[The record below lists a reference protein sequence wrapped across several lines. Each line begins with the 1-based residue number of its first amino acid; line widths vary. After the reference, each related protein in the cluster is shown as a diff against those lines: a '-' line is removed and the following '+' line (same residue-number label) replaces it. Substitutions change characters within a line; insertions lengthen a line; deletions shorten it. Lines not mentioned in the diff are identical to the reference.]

1 MKARNR
7 RRVVTIAVAGVTTL
21 VFAWPVRAETREPA
35 ARKQARQPSA
45 GAQKSS
51 AGPAQ
56 KSRPTATT
64 SARSVVKKGD
74 RLLAASRFYE
84 ALKCYE
90 QVAGSIPKTD
100 PLGSHVL
107 SSLAVAQL
115 SLGRDEDA
123 AESMKKLAETYPDVR
138 SLQKARL
145 DALLDTFKHASE
157 HTDRAARLL
166 AEGDS
171 RGAIAEYE
179 EAVEHMPYNA
189 EFRSL
194 LALAYRARYAK
205 TRDEVAWRKAQQQFD
220 LVKELDPAEYE
231 AVKADA
237 VKP

>member
-1 MKARNR
+1 M
-7 RRVVTIAVAGVTTL
+7 L
-21 VFAWPVRAETREPA
+21 VFTSPAPAETKEPA
-35 ARKQARQPSA
+35 PRRQARQPSA
-45 GAQKSS
+45 GAQKTP
-51 AGPAQ
+51 AAPAQ

-64 SARSVVKKGD
+64 SARAVIKKGD

-84 ALKCYE
+84 AIRCYE
-90 QVAGSIPKTD
+90 QVASSIPKTD
-100 PLGSHVL
+100 RLGSHVL
-107 SSLAVAQL
+107 SNLAVAQL

-123 AESMKKLAETYPDVR
+123 AESMKKLSETYPQVR

-145 DALLDTFKHASE
+145 DALFETFKHASE
-157 HTDRAARLL
+157 HTDRAAKLL
-166 AEGDS
+166 ADGDS

-205 TRDEVAWRKAQQQFD
+205 TRDAVAWRKAKQQFD
-220 LVKELDPAEYE
+220 LVKQLDPDEYE